1 MMITNPPGRFISGQ
15 LHVFRPRADLASCFL
30 ALLPLLGALL
40 IAISRCEDY
49 RHDVWDVT
57 SGAVLGSVVTYF
69 SYRRFYPPLRSSR
82 CDVPYKPDDAINEF
96 RRLSSDEESQNYWPR
111 RERRRRHSTSS
122 DVDGGSSAGSLHMN
136 DVAVDPTRRTM
147 NLH

>member
-1 MMITNPPGRFISGQ
+1 MRIPDTPNRFISGQ

-30 ALLPLLGALL
+30 ALLPLLGAVL

-69 SYRRFYPPLRSSR
+69 SYRRFYPSLRSAR
-82 CDVPYKPDDAINEF
+82 CDIPYKADDVINEF
-96 RRLSSDEESQNYWPR
+96 RRVSSDEESQNYWSR
-111 RERRRRHSTSS
+111 RDRRRRHSISS
-122 DVDGGSSAGSLHMN
+122 DVDGESVAGSLHLN
-136 DVAVDPTRRTM
+136 DVQADPPRRTLP
-147 NLH
+147 LH